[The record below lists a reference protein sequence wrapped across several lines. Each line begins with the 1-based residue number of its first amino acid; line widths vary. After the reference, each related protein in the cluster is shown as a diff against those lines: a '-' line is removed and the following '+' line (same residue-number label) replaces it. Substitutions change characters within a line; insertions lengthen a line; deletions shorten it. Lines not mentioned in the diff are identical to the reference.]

1 MTKNIAQY
9 LDRPIAFSP
18 ILAKISGSVKAG
30 LFLSQ
35 AIYWTNR
42 SSTGDG
48 IFWKTQE
55 QWEEE
60 TCLTRKEQEGVR
72 ARLKK
77 LGILEEIK
85 QGLPCRI
92 FFKVNFDV
100 IDELITEYSESK
112 KQDQHHSAPPDTK
125 QKYISPLNTQILIN
139 TTVAARPPQPVNLTL
154 DFPIDHYEGPS
165 KIQKPKN
172 ELTEQ
177 VSQVFEFWK
186 ATMGHPKAKFDEK
199 RNRTIT
205 KALKLGYSVK
215 DLMDAISGCRQ
226 SPFNMGKGGNKDGTI
241 YDALST
247 ILQDAE
253 HIDKYIAINE
263 NPPDEFKPK
272 LKDHPKY
279 NMIKRLVNLRRTDPE
294 AYRNTLADTD
304 IMKGIKLSDIPPPS
318 PNELNVIYPNKI
330 GELSHE
336 LS

>member
-1 MTKNIAQY
+1 MTKNISIY

-42 SSTGDG
+42 SSTGNG

-60 TCLTRKEQEGVR
+60 TCLTRKEQEGAR
-72 ARLKK
+72 TRLKK

-100 IDELITEYSESK
+100 LDELVNQYTASK
-112 KQDQHHSAPPDTK
+112 NKNQHHSIPPNNSTG
-125 QKYISPLNTQILIN
+125 S
-139 TTVAARPPQPVNLTL
+139 VPPSQPINLTL
-154 DFPIDHYEGPS
+154 DFPINHYEGP
-165 KIQKPKN
+165 QKPKN

-177 VSQVFEFWK
+177 VNQVFEFWK
-186 ATMGHPKAKFDEK
+186 VTMEHPKAKFDDK
-199 RNRTIT
+199 RKKVIT
-205 KALKLGYSVK
+205 KALKLGYTVK
-215 DLMDAISGCRQ
+215 DLMEAISGCRL
-226 SPFNMGKGGNKDGTI
+226 SPFHRGQGNSKDGTI
-241 YDALST
+241 HDSLGL
-247 ILQDAE
+247 ILGDAE
-253 HIDKYIAINE
+253 HIDKFISIYE

-294 AYRNTLADTD
+294 AYRRTLGDPD
-304 IMKGIKLSDIPPPS
+304 VWEGIKESDLPPPG
-318 PNELNVIYPNKI
+318 PNELNVIYENKI
-330 GELSHE
+330 GELEYE